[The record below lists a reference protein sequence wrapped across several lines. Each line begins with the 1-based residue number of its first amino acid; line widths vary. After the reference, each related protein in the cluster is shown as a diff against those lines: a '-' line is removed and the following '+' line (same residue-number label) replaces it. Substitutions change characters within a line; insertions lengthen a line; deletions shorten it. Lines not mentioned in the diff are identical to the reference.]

1 MREEHIIA
9 LLERDRFSDLPGGE
23 RARITTHCESCEPC
37 RQAYQATIVAADLLQ
52 TRAAEVVEPSPF
64 FATRVMARIREEQQ
78 VPSLFNLSALWQ
90 TARGLVFSAVAAVVL
105 LAGLTFV
112 APPDRRVAALSSGA
126 NSTEAVVFADQ
137 SPGLEEI
144 SSNEQLM
151 DVVFTGEESDAGN

>member
-9 LLERDRFSDLPGGE
+9 MLERDRIGDLPGIE
-23 RARITTHCESCEPC
+23 RARIATHCEVCEPC
-37 RQAYQATIVAADLLQ
+37 RQAYQAAMAAADLLR

-64 FATRVMARIREEQQ
+64 FATKVMARIRAEQQ
-78 VPSLFNLSALWQ
+78 VPSLFDLSTFWQ
-90 TARGLVFSAVAAVVL
+90 AARGLVFSAVAVVVL

-112 APPDRRVAALSSGA
+112 GQRTETGAVLSSGA
-126 NSTEAVVFADQ
+126 YATETVVFADQ
-137 SPGLEEI
+137 APGLEES

>member
-9 LLERDRFSDLPGGE
+9 LLERDRFGDLPGIE
-23 RARITTHCESCEPC
+23 RARITTHCEVCEHC
-37 RQAYQATIVAADLLQ
+37 RQAYLATLVAADLLR

-64 FATRVMARIREEQQ
+64 FTARVMARIREEQRA
-78 VPSLFNLSALWQ
+78 PSLFDLSALWQ

-112 APPDRRVAALSSGA
+112 GQTTDTVALSSGA
-126 NSTEAVVFADQ
+126 YSTETVVFADQ
-137 SPGLEEI
+137 APGLEEI